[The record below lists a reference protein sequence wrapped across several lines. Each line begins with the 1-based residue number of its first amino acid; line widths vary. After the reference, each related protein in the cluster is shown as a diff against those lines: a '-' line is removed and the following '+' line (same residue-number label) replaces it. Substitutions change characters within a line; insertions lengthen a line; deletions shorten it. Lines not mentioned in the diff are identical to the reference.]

1 MDLGSKLLLIFVVFL
16 ALIGVVMAVSFR
28 ERKLANKPGASDRQS
43 DEASDNRT
51 MAIIFGGMPRRHV
64 ARANRCLAGI
74 FLMKISSPP
83 FPPPSRNLLKIC
95 SSLGKQI

>member
-1 MDLGSKLLLIFVVFL
+1 MDLGNKLLLIFVVFL

-51 MAIIFGGMPRRHV
+51 MAFIFGSILGGMLLALIV
-64 ARANRCLAGI
+64 AWLV
-74 FLMKISSPP
+74 FFS
-83 FPPPSRNLLKIC
+83 
-95 SSLGKQI
+95 

>member
-28 ERKLANKPGASDRQS
+28 ERKLANNTGTSDRQS

-51 MAIIFGGMPRRHV
+51 MAIIFGGILGGMLLALIV
-64 ARANRCLAGI
+64 AWLV
-74 FLMKISSPP
+74 FFS
-83 FPPPSRNLLKIC
+83 
-95 SSLGKQI
+95 